1 MSVPAGGKAGGD
13 ARRHSGY
20 SSDTAQWPRVIA
32 HADMDA
38 FYASVEQLDNPALRG
53 LPVIVGGASA
63 RGVVTSAS
71 YEARKFGVRSAMP
84 GAQARKLCPDGI
96 FVPGRMRR
104 YVEISREIRRIFE
117 SFSPVVEPLS
127 LDEAFID
134 LTGTDRLLGPAHVVA
149 IALRRRVHDE
159 TGLVVSVGVAP
170 TKMAAKILSDMSKPD
185 GLLMLGPEH
194 LTDFLWA
201 LPVER
206 IWGVGRV
213 TLERM
218 HQHDIVTIGD
228 LARRDVG
235 ELRGIFGSMGPHLHG
250 LANGHDSR
258 SVIGD
263 WRRKSYGEEN
273 TFERDHALDSL
284 ELKRVLIAHGDAIA
298 RRLRAD
304 SVRARTVTLKLKLAR
319 PLGGGRYPL
328 VTRSFSL
335 EHPTDDGPEITR
347 VATFLLSRV
356 TAKEKV
362 RLAGVQVHNIEG
374 VDANQ
379 LGLFEGAPKRD
390 TKSER
395 LNRALDSV
403 MKKFGDEA
411 ITRGLARAERAAP
424 SRRIK

>member
-1 MSVPAGGKAGGD
+1 MNAQSFTAA
-13 ARRHSGY
+13 
-20 SSDTAQWPRVIA
+20 SDTARWPRVIA

-38 FYASVEQLDNPALRG
+38 FYASVEILDNPALAG
-53 LPVIVGGASA
+53 LPVIVGGRSA

-84 GAQARKLCPDGI
+84 AAQAHKLCPNGI
-96 FVPGRMRR
+96 FVPGRMHR
-104 YVEISREIRRIFE
+104 YVELSRQIQHIFE

-134 LTGTDRLLGPAHVVA
+134 LTGTERLLGPAQGVA
-149 IALRRRVHDE
+149 IELRRRVREE
-159 TGLVVSVGVAP
+159 TGLVVSVGISS
-170 TKMAAKILSDMSKPD
+170 TKMVAKILSDISKPD

-194 LTDFLWA
+194 LTDFLWP

-206 IWGVGRV
+206 LWGVGRV
-213 TLERM
+213 TLERL
-218 HQHDIVTIGD
+218 HHHRIRTVGD

-235 ELRGIFGSMGPHLHG
+235 ELRSLFGSMGPHLHG
-250 LANGHDSR
+250 LANARDSR
-258 SVIGD
+258 TVIAD
-263 WRRKSYGEEN
+263 WQRKSYGEEN
-273 TFERDHALDSL
+273 TFEHDLALDSA

-304 SVRARTVTLKLKLAR
+304 QVHARTITLKLKLAR

-328 VTRSFSL
+328 LTRSFSV
-335 EHPTDDGPEITR
+335 ERSTDDGPEITR

-356 TAKEKV
+356 RVKERA
-362 RLAGVQVHNIEG
+362 RLAGVQVHNLERA
-374 VDANQ
+374 DSNQ
-379 LGLFEGAPKRD
+379 LGLFEAAPAAD
-390 TKSER
+390 TKRER

-411 ITRGLARAERAAP
+411 ISRGLARADRISP
-424 SRRIK
+424 THRIK